1 MAQPPSTIELAWK
14 WCVGDFFVYIWF
26 CTREHMYRH
35 AAATSTTVG
44 CRVFVVA
51 DVLLAGKRIRILL
64 SFRWGPRWGDEGV
77 RMSELWRIAALFSSP
92 LLLSAGSNARAVR
105 WLVRYRN
112 RITAFCYANTHRH
125 RQILLDN
132 ACTENTNTESRTY
145 GAVWSC
151 VDRGAHRYPGHRRSV
166 FRHRAAL
173 PGTEHIHIIAM
184 LWKLRND

>member
-1 MAQPPSTIELAWK
+1 MSVIFSCIFDFARESTCIAMQQQHQRRWAVVFSLLLTCYWLAT
-14 WCVGDFFVYIWF
+14 GIP
-26 CTREHMYRH
+26 
-35 AAATSTTVG
+35 
-44 CRVFVVA
+44 
-51 DVLLAGKRIRILL
+51 ILL

-112 RITAFCYANTHRH
+112 RITAFCYADTHRH

>member
-1 MAQPPSTIELAWK
+1 MSVIFSCIFDFARESTCIAMQQQHQRRWA
-14 WCVGDFFVYIWF
+14 V
-26 CTREHMYRH
+26 
-35 AAATSTTVG
+35 
-44 CRVFVVA
+44 VF
-51 DVLLAGKRIRILL
+51 
-64 SFRWGPRWGDEGV
+64 S
-77 RMSELWRIAALFSSP
+77 
-92 LLLSAGSNARAVR
+92 LLLTCYWLANEFVFYYHFDEARDGEMKVSEWVNCGGLPPYFRLHCCCPRGSNARAVR

-184 LWKLRND
+184 LWNLRND